1 MTSHMEIETAED
13 KPLSV
18 IENGET
24 PVSTDKETEV
34 TYGHIIEAF
43 KRWSRDPQRI
53 MWTMLRLFIG
63 VFLLYFF
70 LFFLDLM
77 GTSFKVLGSCEAG
90 EMFDGLENPIAGL
103 MVGILATVC
112 IQSSSTSTSIVVS
125 LVGSGNM
132 EVKTAIPVIMGANI
146 GTSVTNTIVSM
157 FYIAQEED
165 LERAFSGAT
174 VHDCFNI
181 LSVFVLL
188 PIEIITG
195 VLRHITEALK
205 PDEVD
210 DGDKWEGP
218 LKKLVSP
225 LVSQLIIAN
234 KDVMTSISKGETT
247 CDAVYETHGNVD
259 DGVTYIKGLIKASCI
274 STYANDDGADV
285 VSPLV
290 SQLIIANKDVMT
302 SISKGET
309 TCDAVYETHGNVD
322 DGVTYIKGLIKASCI
337 STYAN
342 DDWGRCE
349 DTGDRYTEPL
359 FYDHDASLDEDM
371 AAAGVCLVISI
382 IGLCACMIFLVRLL
396 NYVTKTSTP
405 AMLKKAAYMP
415 GVVAIF
421 VGTGLTIL
429 VQSSSVTTSV
439 LTPLVAADIITL
451 AGLTI
456 LVQSSSVTTSVLTP
470 LVAADIITL
479 EQMLPLTMGAN
490 IGTTC
495 TALLAS
501 LVSTKTDAVQIALC
515 HLLFNIFGILI
526 WYPIPFMRQIPL
538 RAARFLG
545 SCTKE
550 LKIFPIIYTVIIFL
564 LIPLVLFGIS
574 SLFDGTKAYEALG
587 TLIVITLLLL
597 LARMVYWL
605 KRQGGI
611 EIILEKVRLY
621 NSRKDFF
628 SGLPEEIEELKSK
641 IAKLEGKNGP

>member
-234 KDVMTSISKGETT
+234 KDVMKSISKGETT
-247 CDAVYETHGNVD
+247 CDAVYDTHGNVD
-259 DGVTYIKGLIKASCI
+259 DGVTYVKGLIKASCI
-274 STYANDDGADV
+274 STYANDVGSRCDDV
-285 VSPLV
+285 
-290 SQLIIANKDVMT
+290 
-302 SISKGET
+302 
-309 TCDAVYETHGNVD
+309 
-322 DGVTYIKGLIKASCI
+322 
-337 STYAN
+337 
-342 DDWGRCE
+342 
-349 DTGDRYTEPL
+349 GDRYTEPL

-371 AAAGVCLVISI
+371 AAAGVCLVISV
-382 IGLCACMIFLVRLL
+382 IGLCACMVFLVRLL

-451 AGLTI
+451 
-456 LVQSSSVTTSVLTP
+456 
-470 LVAADIITL
+470 

-501 LVSTKTDAVQIALC
+501 MVSSSADSVQIALC

-526 WYPIPFMRQIPL
+526 WYPIPFMRKIPM
-538 RAARFLG
+538 RAATFLG
-545 SCTKE
+545 TCTKE
-550 LKIFPIIYTVIIFL
+550 LKIFPIIYTLIVFL
-564 LIPLVLFGIS
+564 FIPLILFGIS

-587 TLIVITLLLL
+587 TLIVIALFFLLVRL
-597 LARMVYWL
+597 VYWL
-605 KRQGGI
+605 KKQGGI
-611 EIILEKVRLY
+611 DTLREKIRLY
-621 NSRKDFF
+621 NNKRDFF
-628 SGLPEEIEELKSK
+628 SGLPEEVEMLKSK
-641 IAKLEGKNGP
+641 IARLEGSNSKETTNLEANPPVQR

>member
-1 MTSHMEIETAED
+1 MESQDSGNNLLEMTDD

-18 IENGET
+18 IENGGESPRTVET
-24 PVSTDKETEV
+24 EVTLKDSEDEV
-34 TYGHIIEAF
+34 TYGHIAEAF
-43 KRWSRDPQRI
+43 KKWSRDPVRI
-53 MWTMLRLFIG
+53 MWTMLRVCIG
-63 VFLLYFF
+63 IFLLYFF

-157 FYIAQEED
+157 FYIAQEEH
-165 LERAFSGAT
+165 LERAFAGAT

-181 LSVFVLL
+181 LSVMVLL
-188 PIEIITG
+188 PIEIIAG

-205 PDEVD
+205 PDDVD

-218 LKKLVSP
+218 LKKIVSP

-234 KDVMTSISKGETT
+234 KDVMKSISKGETT
-247 CDAVYETHGNVD
+247 CDAVYDTHGNVD
-259 DGVTYIKGLIKASCI
+259 DGVTYVKGLIKASCI
-274 STYANDDGADV
+274 STYANDVGSRCDDV
-285 VSPLV
+285 
-290 SQLIIANKDVMT
+290 
-302 SISKGET
+302 
-309 TCDAVYETHGNVD
+309 
-322 DGVTYIKGLIKASCI
+322 
-337 STYAN
+337 
-342 DDWGRCE
+342 
-349 DTGDRYTEPL
+349 GDRYTEPL

-371 AAAGVCLVISI
+371 AAAGVCLVISV
-382 IGLCACMIFLVRLL
+382 IGLCACMVFLVRLL

-415 GVVAIF
+415 GVLAML
-421 VGTGLTIL
+421 VGT
-429 VQSSSVTTSV
+429 
-439 LTPLVAADIITL
+439 
-451 AGLTI
+451 GLTI

-501 LVSTKTDAVQIALC
+501 MVSSSADSVQIALC

-526 WYPIPFMRQIPL
+526 WYPIPFMRKIPM
-538 RAARFLG
+538 RAATFLG
-545 SCTKE
+545 TCTKE
-550 LKIFPIIYTVIIFL
+550 LKIFPIIYTLIVFL
-564 LIPLVLFGIS
+564 FIPLILFGIS

-587 TLIVITLLLL
+587 TLIVIALFFLLVRL
-597 LARMVYWL
+597 VYWL
-605 KRQGGI
+605 KKQGGI
-611 EIILEKVRLY
+611 DTLREKIRLY
-621 NSRKDFF
+621 NNKRDFF
-628 SGLPEEIEELKSK
+628 SGLPEEVEMLKSK
-641 IAKLEGKNGP
+641 IARLEGSNSKETTNLEANPPVQR

>member
-1 MTSHMEIETAED
+1 MSDSAMAMESLDSGNNLLEMTDD

-18 IENGET
+18 IENGGESPRTVET
-24 PVSTDKETEV
+24 EVTLKDSEDEV
-34 TYGHIIEAF
+34 TYGHIAEAF
-43 KRWSRDPQRI
+43 KKWSRDPVRI
-53 MWTMLRLFIG
+53 MWTMLRVCIG
-63 VFLLYFF
+63 IFLLYFF

-157 FYIAQEED
+157 FYIAQEEH
-165 LERAFSGAT
+165 LERAFAGAT

-181 LSVFVLL
+181 LSVMVLL

-205 PDEVD
+205 PDDVE

-234 KDVMTSISKGETT
+234 KDVMKSISKGETT
-247 CDAVYETHGNVD
+247 CDAVYDTHGNVD
-259 DGVTYIKGLIKASCI
+259 DGVTYVKGLIKASCI
-274 STYANDDGADV
+274 STYANDVGSRCDDV
-285 VSPLV
+285 
-290 SQLIIANKDVMT
+290 
-302 SISKGET
+302 
-309 TCDAVYETHGNVD
+309 
-322 DGVTYIKGLIKASCI
+322 
-337 STYAN
+337 
-342 DDWGRCE
+342 
-349 DTGDRYTEPL
+349 GDRYTVPL

-371 AAAGVCLVISI
+371 AAAGVCLVISV
-382 IGLCACMIFLVRLL
+382 IGLCACMVFLVRLL

-415 GVVAIF
+415 GVLAIL
-421 VGTGLTIL
+421 VGT
-429 VQSSSVTTSV
+429 
-439 LTPLVAADIITL
+439 
-451 AGLTI
+451 GLTI

-501 LVSTKTDAVQIALC
+501 MVSSSADSVQIALC

-526 WYPIPFMRQIPL
+526 WYPIPFMRKIPV
-538 RAARFLG
+538 RAATFLG
-545 SCTKE
+545 TCTKE
-550 LKIFPIIYTVIIFL
+550 LKIFPIIYTLIMFL
-564 LIPLVLFGIS
+564 FIPLILFGIS

-587 TLIVITLLLL
+587 TLIVIALFFLLVRL
-597 LARMVYWL
+597 VYWL
-605 KRQGGI
+605 KKQGGI
-611 EIILEKVRLY
+611 DTLREKIRLY
-621 NSRKDFF
+621 NNKRDFF
-628 SGLPEEIEELKSK
+628 SGLPEEVEMLKSK
-641 IAKLEGKNGP
+641 IARLEGSNSKETTNLEANPPVQR

>member
-1 MTSHMEIETAED
+1 MSDSAMESLDSGNNLLEMTGD

-18 IENGET
+18 IENGGESPRTVET
-24 PVSTDKETEV
+24 EVTLKDSEDEV
-34 TYGHIIEAF
+34 TYGHIAEAF
-43 KRWSRDPQRI
+43 KKWSRDPVRI
-53 MWTMLRLFIG
+53 MWTMLRVCIG
-63 VFLLYFF
+63 IFLLYFF

-157 FYIAQEED
+157 FYIAQEEH
-165 LERAFSGAT
+165 LERAFAGAT

-181 LSVFVLL
+181 LSVMVLL

-205 PDEVD
+205 PDDVE

-234 KDVMTSISKGETT
+234 KDVMKSISKGETT
-247 CDAVYETHGNVD
+247 CDAVYDTHGNVD
-259 DGVTYIKGLIKASCI
+259 DGVTYVKGLIKASCI
-274 STYANDDGADV
+274 STYANDVGSRCDDV
-285 VSPLV
+285 
-290 SQLIIANKDVMT
+290 
-302 SISKGET
+302 
-309 TCDAVYETHGNVD
+309 
-322 DGVTYIKGLIKASCI
+322 
-337 STYAN
+337 
-342 DDWGRCE
+342 
-349 DTGDRYTEPL
+349 GDRYTVPL

-371 AAAGVCLVISI
+371 AAAGVCLVISV
-382 IGLCACMIFLVRLL
+382 IGLCACMVFLVRLL

-415 GVVAIF
+415 GVLAML
-421 VGTGLTIL
+421 VGT
-429 VQSSSVTTSV
+429 
-439 LTPLVAADIITL
+439 
-451 AGLTI
+451 GLTI

-501 LVSTKTDAVQIALC
+501 MVSSSADSVQIALC

-526 WYPIPFMRQIPL
+526 WYPIPFMRKIPV
-538 RAARFLG
+538 RAATFLG
-545 SCTKE
+545 TCTKE
-550 LKIFPIIYTVIIFL
+550 LKIFPIIYTLIMFL
-564 LIPLVLFGIS
+564 FIPLILFGIS

-587 TLIVITLLLL
+587 TLIVIALFFLLVRL
-597 LARMVYWL
+597 VYWL
-605 KRQGGI
+605 KKQGGI
-611 EIILEKVRLY
+611 DTLREKIRLY
-621 NSRKDFF
+621 NNKRDFF
-628 SGLPEEIEELKSK
+628 SGLPEEVEMLKSK
-641 IAKLEGKNGP
+641 IARLEGSNSKETTNLEANPPVQR